1 VASSSARARRLDPER
16 LPRLRA
22 AGQLLHRPLAITEPV
37 EIARAIAGPQAQDL
51 YAGPLTFRSRN
62 RRLTAA
68 DVDRARTEERSLL
81 RTWAMRMTIHLIP
94 TDDAGW
100 MLPLFEPAIEKWS
113 RRRLEH
119 FGMSARTQDKA
130 LGVVKR
136 ALEKEGPL
144 TRPEI
149 ADRIGGAGV
158 ELDSST
164 RLHITLVAVTSG
176 IACLG
181 PDRGR
186 STCLVLRDDWI
197 GRLPPFDRDAA
208 LAELARRY
216 LRAFGP
222 ATERDFAY
230 WSGLGLREVRAGLAA
245 IAGELTE
252 SRLGDDTMLSL
263 KGVRRRLAPPGQVR
277 LLGAFD
283 TYMLGY
289 RSRDFA
295 VPREHVA
302 AVKEG
307 GGGWIRPVIVRDGVV
322 IGGWRSTRSGGRI
335 EISLNLPKPVTA
347 TVREAIDAEVADIGR
362 FEGLPV
368 SLAG

>member
-1 VASSSARARRLDPER
+1 

-22 AGQLLHRPLAITEPV
+22 AAQLLHRPVSIREPV

-68 DVDRARTEERSLL
+68 DIDRARTEERSLL
-81 RTWAMRMTIHLIP
+81 RTWVMRMTIHMIP

-100 MLPLFEPAIEKWS
+100 MLTLFEPAIEKWS

-119 FGMSARTQDKA
+119 FGMSPGTQSKA

-149 ADRIGGAGV
+149 AERISRAGI

-164 RLHITLVAVTSG
+164 RLHIILVAVTSG
-176 IACLG
+176 IVCLG

-186 STCLVLRDDWI
+186 STSCLVLRDDWL
-197 GRLPPFDRDAA
+197 GQLPHFDRDAA

-230 WSGLGLREVRAGLAA
+230 WSGLGLREVRAGLAG
-245 IAGELTE
+245 IASELTE
-252 SRLGDDTMLSL
+252 SGLGDDTMLSL
-263 KGVRRRLAPPGQVR
+263 KGKRSRLPPTGQVR
-277 LLGAFD
+277 MLGAFD

-289 RSRDFA
+289 RSRDLA
-295 VPREHVA
+295 VPPEHVA

-322 IGGWRSTRSGGRI
+322 VGGWRSTRSGGRI
-335 EISLNLPKPVTA
+335 ETSLNLLQPLSA
-347 TVREAIDAEVADIGR
+347 AVRKAIDAEVADIAR

-368 SLAG
+368 RLTQTNAAASPPD